1 MGRARYF
8 LLPGD
13 GEVISSSGH
22 TACVADVA
30 FRRRLRR
37 CAAWLSA
44 DASQGGDRAAVADVS
59 HRTRRPANSA
69 MRCLVVLVAVAVCAQ
84 PALCEEQQL
93 KVEVLKSVEQC
104 SRKSKKGDILSMHYT
119 GTLLDGKEFDSS
131 RGRHEPFR
139 FQIGVGQVVKG
150 WDQGLLDMCIG
161 EQRKLTVPPELGYGD
176 TGAGERIP
184 AGATLVFETELI
196 KIEDGPPPVNVFNQ
210 IDVDK
215 DDHLTR
221 EEASCCSGVD
231 ARRGPYLPLQI
242 SQYLKEQLPAA
253 QAAGLKDLP
262 DTDNMVEQ
270 IFQHEDK
277 DRDGVI
283 SRDEF
288 SGPKHDEL

>member
-1 MGRARYF
+1 
-8 LLPGD
+8 
-13 GEVISSSGH
+13 
-22 TACVADVA
+22 
-30 FRRRLRR
+30 
-37 CAAWLSA
+37 
-44 DASQGGDRAAVADVS
+44 
-59 HRTRRPANSA
+59 

-131 RGRHEPFR
+131 RGRNEPFR

-176 TGAGERIP
+176 TGAGDRIP

-221 EEASCCSGVD
+221 EE
-231 ARRGPYLPLQI
+231 I